1 MRPEVTGELSFAAA
15 CAAATVPPK
24 VADINGQWSK
34 CPTDKYTCSAGG
46 FSVNAAMGVDAER
59 RVQSLPHPATSGVAD
74 GIGHEFVLVGPST
87 LLPQ

>member
-34 CPTDKYTCSAGG
+34 CPTDK
-46 FSVNAAMGVDAER
+46 
-59 RVQSLPHPATSGVAD
+59 
-74 GIGHEFVLVGPST
+74 
-87 LLPQ
+87 